1 MTAEKPKRRR
11 ADYRKTA
18 VAVRR
23 ILVVV
28 GRPLWPSEI
37 YPKLSPEL
45 RAQIEPNKLTRVLQR
60 SQRAGLLHTKD
71 GWFVKPAWLKR
82 TDKDW
87 QRKRSRSSL
96 ARTRRLAERACET
109 ALDLLRSSGNAIAVK
124 NLFASIKTPGVDQR
138 KFGRALWNRA
148 KSEPHLHRV
157 TGGCYI
163 WIPIASNQHPPS
175 AVSVGSSSPSLAY
188 ERESFS
194 KAP

>member
-1 MTAEKPKRRR
+1 MTVEKPKRRR

-23 ILVVV
+23 ILVAA
-28 GRPLWPSEI
+28 GRPLGPGEI
-37 YPKLSPEL
+37 YQKLMPEL
-45 RAQIEPNKLTRVLQR
+45 RAEIEPDKLSRVLRR

-71 GWFVKPAWLKR
+71 GWFVRPAWLKEP
-82 TDKDW
+82 DKEW
-87 QRKRSRSSL
+87 QRKKSGSAL
-96 ARTRRLAERACET
+96 ARTRRLADQACES
-109 ALDLLRSSGNAIAVK
+109 ALELLRASGSATATQD
-124 NLFASIKTPGVDQR
+124 LFAAIKKPGLNQR

-148 KSEPHLHRV
+148 KSEPHIHRV
-157 TGGCYI
+157 TRGCYI